1 MKNGE
6 TCSYKTL
13 HGSLIFH
20 VTLSMFIQYC
30 RRGFSL
36 HDEIKK
42 SKNRL
47 IDAENSEN
55 KKKKCINIS
64 SRSLTS
70 TLLYFFSFC
79 FKDSYYAYPGP
90 AMIEESNDIN
100 QSCVLCTEEV

>member
-36 HDEIKK
+36 HGGIRK

-47 IDAENSEN
+47 IDTEYNEN
-55 KKKKCINIS
+55 KKCINIS
-64 SRSLTS
+64 SWSLTS

-79 FKDSYYAYPGP
+79 FKDSYYAYPDP
-90 AMIEESNDIN
+90 AMIKESKGIN